1 MPERIRRRR
10 PIAWNQL
17 LNKGHVHDAGR
28 SATRRAQR
36 QALDA
41 DLDEYFNNPSL
52 EIESDSELK
61 EGPDSGAKDGAD
73 LAQSDRNKA
82 VSRDS
87 KAGYRGA
94 ICNAVQICTST
105 SCSLSNVR

>member
-17 LNKGHVHDAGR
+17 LNKGHVHEPGR
-28 SATRRAQR
+28 GATRRAQR

-41 DLDEYFNNPSL
+41 DLDEYFSNQNL
-52 EIESDSELK
+52 DKELK

-73 LAQSDRNKA
+73 LAQSNRNSA
-82 VSRDS
+82 VSRDR
-87 KAGYRGA
+87 KADYRGA
-94 ICNAVQICTST
+94 ICNAVQICKST
-105 SCSLSNVR
+105 SCSLSSVR

>member
-41 DLDEYFNNPSL
+41 DLDEYFNNPTL
-52 EIESDSELK
+52 ESSFELK
-61 EGPDSGAKDGAD
+61 DGPDSGAKDGAD
-73 LAQSDRNKA
+73 LAQRDRNKG

-87 KAGYRGA
+87 NAGYRGA

>member
-17 LNKGHVHDAGR
+17 LSKGHVHEPGR

-41 DLDEYFNNPSL
+41 DIDEYFSNPPL
-52 EIESDSELK
+52 DNESDLEPTSKLMEDP
-61 EGPDSGAKDGAD
+61 ESGAKDGAD
-73 LAQSDRNKA
+73 LVRRNRNRKA
-82 VSRDS
+82 D
-87 KAGYRGA
+87 YRGA
-94 ICNAVQICTST
+94 ICSAVQICTST
-105 SCSLSNVR
+105 SCSLSRVR